1 MSLKIDL
8 YNEDCL
14 QVLKSIS
21 PKSIDL
27 IFCDLPYCGMTNS
40 LKDSEVACKWNTPV
54 DLEILWKLF
63 KRIRKDTTPIFFC
76 CSTKFG
82 YSLIKANEKEFRY
95 DLVWIKSAPTNFLNA
110 KRMPL
115 KKNEKVYVFYKKC
128 PSETY
133 SKNIALHHKHK
144 YLDSKNGMKGQDNL
158 IYGKSAKQVQN
169 KKYDPKLPTDII
181 KCNTY
186 NNGNEL
192 PDYRDKDK
200 KGIQYEPKL
209 PTDIIKDSDILD
221 GDTYNTKN
229 RNKPLIRSKSNQYDP
244 KLPTDIIKCNTYNN
258 GNELY
263 RNKPNQ
269 YDPKLP
275 TDIIKDNDKVD
286 QIRPAEYVKEYK
298 ISEVYGNIEEIRPK
312 NQRGIQYDPKLP
324 TDIIK
329 EDYNTNT
336 LYGDLKVP
344 YPNKKRTA
352 NYEPKLPTDIIKDN
366 ENEIYDSKKNNI
378 YRDNLEIHTFKKRD
392 EPTYD
397 PRLPDDILEFKSEKS
412 KHQTQK
418 PVTLTDFILKYYSN
432 EGDTILD
439 PTMGSG
445 TMGISCKK
453 LKRNFIGCELDKDI
467 FKNAEDRINNFKG

>member
-1 MSLKIDL
+1 MNIKIDL

-27 IFCDLPYCGMTNS
+27 IFCDLPYCGMTNTK
-40 LKDSEVACKWNTPV
+40 KDSEVACKWNTPV

-63 KRIRKDTTPIFFC
+63 KRIRKPTTPIFFC

-95 DLVWIKSAPTNFLNA
+95 DLVWIKSAPTNFLNSR
-110 KRMPL
+110 RMPL
-115 KKNEKVYVFYKKC
+115 KKNEKVYVFYAKC

-144 YLDSKNGMKGQDNL
+144 YLESKNGMKGQDNL

-169 KKYDPKLPTDII
+169 KKY
-181 KCNTY
+181 
-186 NNGNEL
+186 
-192 PDYRDKDK
+192 
-200 KGIQYEPKL
+200 EPKL
-209 PTDIIKDSDILD
+209 PTDIIKDNDIY
-221 GDTYNTKN
+221 GDIKRDDYTKSLKKRTDN
-229 RNKPLIRSKSNQYDP
+229 GSAYDP

-258 GNELY
+258 SNELPDY
-263 RNKPNQ
+263 RDKDKKGIQ

-329 EDYNTNT
+329 
-336 LYGDLKVP
+336 
-344 YPNKKRTA
+344 
-352 NYEPKLPTDIIKDN
+352 DN
-366 ENEIYDSKKNNI
+366 EEAHLKSKTIYGNM
-378 YRDNLEIHTFKKRD
+378 EVHTYKKRD

-397 PRLPDDILEFKSEKS
+397 PRLPDDVLEFKSEKS

-418 PVTLTDFILKYYSN
+418 PITLTDFILKYYSN

-453 LKRNFIGCELDKDI
+453 TKRNFIGCELDTEI

>member
-1 MSLKIDL
+1 MNIKIDL

-27 IFCDLPYCGMTNS
+27 IFCDLPYCGMTNTK
-40 LKDSEVACKWNTPV
+40 KDSEVACKWNTPV

-63 KRIRKDTTPIFFC
+63 KRIRKPTTPIFFC

-95 DLVWIKSAPTNFLNA
+95 DLVWIKSAPTNFLNSR
-110 KRMPL
+110 RMPL
-115 KKNEKVYVFYKKC
+115 KKNEKVYVFYAKC

-144 YLDSKNGMKGQDNL
+144 YLESKNGMKGQDNL

-169 KKYDPKLPTDII
+169 KKY
-181 KCNTY
+181 
-186 NNGNEL
+186 
-192 PDYRDKDK
+192 
-200 KGIQYEPKL
+200 
-209 PTDIIKDSDILD
+209 
-221 GDTYNTKN
+221 
-229 RNKPLIRSKSNQYDP
+229 
-244 KLPTDIIKCNTYNN
+244 
-258 GNELY
+258 
-263 RNKPNQ
+263 
-269 YDPKLP
+269 
-275 TDIIKDNDKVD
+275 
-286 QIRPAEYVKEYK
+286 
-298 ISEVYGNIEEIRPK
+298 
-312 NQRGIQYDPKLP
+312 
-324 TDIIK
+324 
-329 EDYNTNT
+329 
-336 LYGDLKVP
+336 
-344 YPNKKRTA
+344 
-352 NYEPKLPTDIIKDN
+352 EPKLPTDIIKDN
-366 ENEIYDSKKNNI
+366 EEAHLKSKTIYGNM
-378 YRDNLEIHTFKKRD
+378 EVHTYKKRD

-397 PRLPDDILEFKSEKS
+397 PRLPDDVLEFKSEKS

-418 PVTLTDFILKYYSN
+418 PITLTDFILKYYSN

-453 LKRNFIGCELDKDI
+453 TKRNFIGCELDTEI

>member
-27 IFCDLPYCGMTNS
+27 IFCDLPYCGMTNTK
-40 LKDSEVACKWNTPV
+40 KDSEVACKWNTPV

-95 DLVWIKSAPTNFLNA
+95 DLVWIKSAPTNFLNS
-110 KRMPL
+110 KRQPL

-169 KKYDPKLPTDII
+169 KKYEPKLPTDIIKDNDIYGDIKRDDYTKSLKKRTDNGSAYDPKLPTDII

-200 KGIQYEPKL
+200 KGIQY
-209 PTDIIKDSDILD
+209 
-221 GDTYNTKN
+221 
-229 RNKPLIRSKSNQYDP
+229 DP
-244 KLPTDIIKCNTYNN
+244 KLPTDIIK
-258 GNELY
+258 E
-263 RNKPNQ
+263 
-269 YDPKLP
+269 
-275 TDIIKDNDKVD
+275 NDKVD

-352 NYEPKLPTDIIKDN
+352 NYNPKLPTDIIKDN
-366 ENEIYDSKKNNI
+366 EEAHLKSKTIYGNM
-378 YRDNLEIHTFKKRD
+378 EVHTFKKRY

>member
-27 IFCDLPYCGMTNS
+27 IFCDLPYCGMTNTK
-40 LKDSEVACKWNTPV
+40 KDSEVACKWNTPV

-63 KRIRKDTTPIFFC
+63 TRIRKDTTPIFFC

-110 KRMPL
+110 KRQPL

-169 KKYDPKLPTDII
+169 KKYEPKLPTDIIKDNDIYGDIKRDDYTKSLKKRTDNGSAYEPKLPTDII

-209 PTDIIKDSDILD
+209 PTDIIK
-221 GDTYNTKN
+221 
-229 RNKPLIRSKSNQYDP
+229 
-244 KLPTDIIKCNTYNN
+244 CNTYNN
-258 GNELY
+258 GNDLY

-329 EDYNTNT
+329 
-336 LYGDLKVP
+336 
-344 YPNKKRTA
+344 
-352 NYEPKLPTDIIKDN
+352 DN
-366 ENEIYDSKKNNI
+366 ENDICDSKKNNI
-378 YRDNLEIHTFKKRD
+378 YRDNLKIHTFKKRD